1 MYETLFFKCHFVLFQ
16 HSTDPKY
23 ECKICGYRST
33 PRYLNRHMSI
43 HQLPELDCPIC
54 GKKLKNEKTLADHIR
69 THDDEPSFR
78 CAECPYACKTL
89 ATFQTHMRIAHRGG
103 KKRDRRPKDENIAIE
118 NKVFLENRPHTK
130 AISSVANCEKM
141 SEDLTSQSQS
151 YMPVPA
157 MILSE
162 QFKTQESPTA
172 EPDSQPTVAMENQ
185 QVIASM
191 QPAIAGKCHEQN
203 WSEANL

>member
-1 MYETLFFKCHFVLFQ
+1 MT
-16 HSTDPKY
+16 
-23 ECKICGYRST
+23 
-33 PRYLNRHMSI
+33 
-43 HQLPELDCPIC
+43 
-54 GKKLKNEKTLADHIR
+54 
-69 THDDEPSFR
+69 
-78 CAECPYACKTL
+78 
-89 ATFQTHMRIAHRGG
+89 
-103 KKRDRRPKDENIAIE
+103 E
-118 NKVFLENRPHTK
+118 NKVLLENSPRIK
-130 AISSVANCEKM
+130 AIIASVTSSEKR

-162 QFKTQESPTA
+162 QLKTQESPTA

-203 WSEANL
+203 WSEADL